1 MNIIFMGTPDF
12 AAESLKA
19 IIEKGHNI
27 MAVVTNPDRP
37 KGRGMKMVSSP
48 VKEFAISKNLKIYQP
63 EKVRNNVEF
72 IEEIKAL
79 QPDVICVVAYG
90 KILPK
95 EILDIPRLGC
105 INVHGSLL
113 PHHRGGAPIQR
124 AIINGDKKT
133 GVTIMEMVKK
143 MDAGRMYASSEIPI
157 LDSDNNS
164 SLFEKLAIIG
174 KNLLMENI
182 EDIYN
187 GKNEGIMQNEEEAT
201 ISPNIAPEEE
211 KINFNI
217 DARKV
222 FNLIRGLSDEPGA
235 YCEYNGQRIKIY
247 KASIEKNDSD
257 ASPGTIINIK
267 KSLIVKCKTDAISIL
282 ELQIPGKKRM
292 NVKDFLNGQKRLNLN
307 DIII

>member
-1 MNIIFMGTPDF
+1 MKIIFMGTPNF
-12 AAESLKA
+12 AVPSLEALNEKYEVVLVVSQPAKPEGRKGILKNPPVALKA
-19 IIEKGHNI
+19 LELGIQL
-27 MAVVTNPDRP
+27 
-37 KGRGMKMVSSP
+37 
-48 VKEFAISKNLKIYQP
+48 FQP
-63 EKVRNNVEF
+63 EHIKNEYEYFKN
-72 IEEIKAL
+72 IKA
-79 QPDVICVVAYG
+79 DMIVTAAYG
-90 KILPK
+90 QFIPTKILNLYK
-95 EILDIPRLGC
+95 KC

-174 KNLLMENI
+174 KNLLMEKI

-292 NVKDFLNGQKRLNLN
+292 NVKDFLNGQKLLNLN

>member
-1 MNIIFMGTPDF
+1 MGTPNF
-12 AAESLKA
+12 AVPSLEALNEKYEVVLVVSQPAKPEGRKGILKNPPVALKA
-19 IIEKGHNI
+19 LELGIQL
-27 MAVVTNPDRP
+27 
-37 KGRGMKMVSSP
+37 
-48 VKEFAISKNLKIYQP
+48 FQP
-63 EKVRNNVEF
+63 EHIKNEYEYFKN
-72 IEEIKAL
+72 IKA
-79 QPDVICVVAYG
+79 DMIVTAAYG
-90 KILPK
+90 QFIPTKILNLYK
-95 EILDIPRLGC
+95 KC

-292 NVKDFLNGQKRLNLN
+292 NVKDFLNGQKLLNLN

>member
-1 MNIIFMGTPDF
+1 MKIIFMGTPNF
-12 AAESLKA
+12 AVPSLEALNEKYEVLLVVSQPAKPEGRKGILKNPPVALKA
-19 IIEKGHNI
+19 LELGIQL
-27 MAVVTNPDRP
+27 
-37 KGRGMKMVSSP
+37 
-48 VKEFAISKNLKIYQP
+48 FQP
-63 EKVRNNVEF
+63 EHIKNEYEYFKN
-72 IEEIKAL
+72 IKA
-79 QPDVICVVAYG
+79 DMIVTAAYG
-90 KILPK
+90 QFIPTKILNLYMK
-95 EILDIPRLGC
+95 C

-247 KASIEKNDSD
+247 KSSIEKNDSD
-257 ASPGTIINIK
+257 AAPGTIINIK

-292 NVKDFLNGQKRLNLN
+292 NVKDFLNGQKLLNLN

>member
-1 MNIIFMGTPDF
+1 MKIIFMGTPNF
-12 AAESLKA
+12 AVPSLEALNEKYEVVLVVSQPAKPEGRKGILKNPPVALKA
-19 IIEKGHNI
+19 LELGIQL
-27 MAVVTNPDRP
+27 
-37 KGRGMKMVSSP
+37 
-48 VKEFAISKNLKIYQP
+48 FQP
-63 EKVRNNVEF
+63 EHIKNEYEYFKN
-72 IEEIKAL
+72 IKA
-79 QPDVICVVAYG
+79 DMIVTAAYG
-90 KILPK
+90 QFIPTKILNLYK
-95 EILDIPRLGC
+95 KC

-187 GKNEGIMQNEEEAT
+187 DKNEGIMQNEEEAT

-292 NVKDFLNGQKRLNLN
+292 NVKDFLNGQKLLNLN

>member
-1 MNIIFMGTPDF
+1 MKIIFMGTHNF
-12 AAESLKA
+12 AVPSLEALNEKYEVVLVVSQPAKPEGRKGILKNPPVALKA
-19 IIEKGHNI
+19 LELGIQL
-27 MAVVTNPDRP
+27 
-37 KGRGMKMVSSP
+37 
-48 VKEFAISKNLKIYQP
+48 FQP
-63 EKVRNNVEF
+63 EHIKNEYEYFKN
-72 IEEIKAL
+72 IKA
-79 QPDVICVVAYG
+79 DMIVTAAYG
-90 KILPK
+90 QFIPTKILNLYK
-95 EILDIPRLGC
+95 KC

-292 NVKDFLNGQKRLNLN
+292 NVKDFLNGQKLLNLN

>member
-1 MNIIFMGTPDF
+1 MKIIFMGTPNF
-12 AAESLKA
+12 AVPSLEALNEKYEVVLVVSQPAKPEGRKGILKNPPVALKA
-19 IIEKGHNI
+19 LELGIQL
-27 MAVVTNPDRP
+27 
-37 KGRGMKMVSSP
+37 
-48 VKEFAISKNLKIYQP
+48 FQP
-63 EKVRNNVEF
+63 EHIKNEYEYFKN
-72 IEEIKAL
+72 IKA
-79 QPDVICVVAYG
+79 DMIVTAAYG
-90 KILPK
+90 QFIPTKILNLYK
-95 EILDIPRLGC
+95 KC

-267 KSLIVKCKTDAISIL
+267 KTLIVKCKTDAISIL

-292 NVKDFLNGQKRLNLN
+292 NVKDFLNGQKLLNLN

>member
-1 MNIIFMGTPDF
+1 MKIIFMGTPDF
-12 AAESLKA
+12 AVPSLEALNEKYEVVLVVSQPAKPEGRKGILKNPPVALKA
-19 IIEKGHNI
+19 LELGIQL
-27 MAVVTNPDRP
+27 
-37 KGRGMKMVSSP
+37 
-48 VKEFAISKNLKIYQP
+48 FQP
-63 EKVRNNVEF
+63 EH
-72 IEEIKAL
+72 IKNEYEYFKNIQA
-79 QPDVICVVAYG
+79 DMIVTAAYG
-90 KILPK
+90 QFIPTKILNLYK
-95 EILDIPRLGC
+95 KC

-211 KINFNI
+211 KINYNI

-267 KSLIVKCKTDAISIL
+267 KSLVVKCKTDAISIL

-292 NVKDFLNGQKRLNLN
+292 NVKDFLNGQKLLKLN

>member
-1 MNIIFMGTPDF
+1 MKIIFMGTPNF
-12 AAESLKA
+12 AVPSLEALNEKYEVLLVVSQPAKPEGRKGILKNPPVALKA
-19 IIEKGHNI
+19 LELGIQL
-27 MAVVTNPDRP
+27 
-37 KGRGMKMVSSP
+37 
-48 VKEFAISKNLKIYQP
+48 FQP
-63 EKVRNNVEF
+63 EHIKNEYEYFKN
-72 IEEIKAL
+72 IKA
-79 QPDVICVVAYG
+79 DMIVTAAYG
-90 KILPK
+90 QFIPTKILNLYK
-95 EILDIPRLGC
+95 KC
-105 INVHGSLL
+105 INVHGSLP

-247 KASIEKNDSD
+247 KSSIEKNDSD
-257 ASPGTIINIK
+257 AAPGTIINIK

-292 NVKDFLNGQKRLNLN
+292 NVKDFLNGQKLLNLN

>member
-1 MNIIFMGTPDF
+1 MKIIFMGTPNF
-12 AAESLKA
+12 AVPSLEALNKKYEVVLVVSQPAKPEGRKGILKNPPVALKA
-19 IIEKGHNI
+19 LELGIQL
-27 MAVVTNPDRP
+27 
-37 KGRGMKMVSSP
+37 
-48 VKEFAISKNLKIYQP
+48 FQP
-63 EKVRNNVEF
+63 EHIKNEYEYFKN
-72 IEEIKAL
+72 IKA
-79 QPDVICVVAYG
+79 DMIVTAAYG
-90 KILPK
+90 QFIPTKILNLYK
-95 EILDIPRLGC
+95 KC

-292 NVKDFLNGQKRLNLN
+292 NVKDFLNGQKLLNLN

>member
-1 MNIIFMGTPDF
+1 MKIIFMGTPNF
-12 AAESLKA
+12 AVPSLEALNEKYEVVLVVSQPAKPEGRKGILKNPPVALKA
-19 IIEKGHNI
+19 LELGIQL
-27 MAVVTNPDRP
+27 
-37 KGRGMKMVSSP
+37 
-48 VKEFAISKNLKIYQP
+48 FQP
-63 EKVRNNVEF
+63 EHIKNEYEYFKN
-72 IEEIKAL
+72 IKA
-79 QPDVICVVAYG
+79 DMIVTAAYG
-90 KILPK
+90 QFIPTKILNLYK
-95 EILDIPRLGC
+95 KC

-187 GKNEGIMQNEEEAT
+187 GKNEGIMQNEGEAT

-235 YCEYNGQRIKIY
+235 YCEYSGQRIKIY

-292 NVKDFLNGQKRLNLN
+292 NVKDFLNGQKLLNLN

>member
-1 MNIIFMGTPDF
+1 MGTPNF
-12 AAESLKA
+12 AVPSLEALNEKYEVVLVVSQPAKPEGRKGILKNPPVDLKA
-19 IIEKGHNI
+19 LELGIQL
-27 MAVVTNPDRP
+27 
-37 KGRGMKMVSSP
+37 
-48 VKEFAISKNLKIYQP
+48 FQP
-63 EKVRNNVEF
+63 EHIKNEYEYFKN
-72 IEEIKAL
+72 IKA
-79 QPDVICVVAYG
+79 DMIVTAAYG
-90 KILPK
+90 QFIPTKILNLYK
-95 EILDIPRLGC
+95 KC

-292 NVKDFLNGQKRLNLN
+292 TIKDFLNGQKLLNLN

>member
-1 MNIIFMGTPDF
+1 MKIIFMGTPNF
-12 AAESLKA
+12 AVPSLEALNEKYEVVLVVSQPAKPEGRKGILKHPPVALKA
-19 IIEKGHNI
+19 LELGIQL
-27 MAVVTNPDRP
+27 
-37 KGRGMKMVSSP
+37 
-48 VKEFAISKNLKIYQP
+48 FQP
-63 EKVRNNVEF
+63 EHIKNEYEYFKN
-72 IEEIKAL
+72 IKA
-79 QPDVICVVAYG
+79 DMIVTAAYG
-90 KILPK
+90 QFIPTKILNLYK
-95 EILDIPRLGC
+95 KC

-124 AIINGDKKT
+124 AIINGDNKT

-164 SLFEKLAIIG
+164 SLFEKLAILG

-292 NVKDFLNGQKRLNLN
+292 NVKDFLNGQKLLNLN

>member
-1 MNIIFMGTPDF
+1 MKIIFMGTPNF
-12 AAESLKA
+12 AVPSLEALNEKYEVVLVVSQPAKPEGRKGILKNPPVALKA
-19 IIEKGHNI
+19 LELGIQL
-27 MAVVTNPDRP
+27 
-37 KGRGMKMVSSP
+37 
-48 VKEFAISKNLKIYQP
+48 FQP
-63 EKVRNNVEF
+63 EHIKNEYEYFKN
-72 IEEIKAL
+72 IKA
-79 QPDVICVVAYG
+79 DMIVTAAYG
-90 KILPK
+90 QFIPTKILNLYK
-95 EILDIPRLGC
+95 KC

-292 NVKDFLNGQKRLNLN
+292 NVKDFLNGQKLLNLN

>member
-1 MNIIFMGTPDF
+1 MKIIFMGTPNF
-12 AAESLKA
+12 AVPSLEALNEKYEVVLVVSQPAKPEGRKGILKNPPVALKA
-19 IIEKGHNI
+19 LELGIQL
-27 MAVVTNPDRP
+27 
-37 KGRGMKMVSSP
+37 
-48 VKEFAISKNLKIYQP
+48 FQP
-63 EKVRNNVEF
+63 EHIKNEYEYFKN
-72 IEEIKAL
+72 IKA
-79 QPDVICVVAYG
+79 DMIVTAAYG
-90 KILPK
+90 QFIPTKILNLYK
-95 EILDIPRLGC
+95 KC

-133 GVTIMEMVKK
+133 GVTIMKMVKK

-292 NVKDFLNGQKRLNLN
+292 NVKDFLNGQKLLNLN

>member
-1 MNIIFMGTPDF
+1 MKIIFMGTPNF
-12 AAESLKA
+12 AVPSLEALNEKYEVVLVVSQPAKPEGRKGILKNPPVALKA
-19 IIEKGHNI
+19 LELGIQL
-27 MAVVTNPDRP
+27 
-37 KGRGMKMVSSP
+37 
-48 VKEFAISKNLKIYQP
+48 FQP
-63 EKVRNNVEF
+63 EHIKNEYEYFKN
-72 IEEIKAL
+72 IKA
-79 QPDVICVVAYG
+79 DMIVTAAYG
-90 KILPK
+90 QFIPTKILNLYK
-95 EILDIPRLGC
+95 KC

-292 NVKDFLNGQKRLNLN
+292 NVKNFLNGQKLLNLN

>member
-1 MNIIFMGTPDF
+1 MKIIFMGTPNF
-12 AAESLKA
+12 AVPSLEALNEKYEVVLVVSQPAKPEGRKGILKNPPVALKA
-19 IIEKGHNI
+19 LELGIQL
-27 MAVVTNPDRP
+27 
-37 KGRGMKMVSSP
+37 
-48 VKEFAISKNLKIYQP
+48 FQP
-63 EKVRNNVEF
+63 EHIKNEYEYFKN
-72 IEEIKAL
+72 IKA
-79 QPDVICVVAYG
+79 DMIVTAAYG
-90 KILPK
+90 QFIPTKILNLYK
-95 EILDIPRLGC
+95 KC

-187 GKNEGIMQNEEEAT
+187 GKNEGIMQNEGEAT

-257 ASPGTIINIK
+257 AAPGTIINIK

-292 NVKDFLNGQKRLNLN
+292 NVKDFLNGQKLLNLN

>member
-1 MNIIFMGTPDF
+1 MKIIFMGTPNF
-12 AAESLKA
+12 AVPSLEALNEKYEVVLVVSQPAKPEGRKGILKNPPVALKA
-19 IIEKGHNI
+19 LELGIQL
-27 MAVVTNPDRP
+27 
-37 KGRGMKMVSSP
+37 
-48 VKEFAISKNLKIYQP
+48 FQP
-63 EKVRNNVEF
+63 EHIKNEYEYFKN
-72 IEEIKAL
+72 IKA
-79 QPDVICVVAYG
+79 DMIVTAAYG
-90 KILPK
+90 QFIPTKILNLYK
-95 EILDIPRLGC
+95 KC

-124 AIINGDKKT
+124 AIINGDNKT

-292 NVKDFLNGQKRLNLN
+292 NVKDFLNGQKLLNLN

>member
-1 MNIIFMGTPDF
+1 MKIIFMGTPNF
-12 AAESLKA
+12 AVPSLEALNEKYEVVLVVSQPAKPEGRKGILKNPPVALKA
-19 IIEKGHNI
+19 LELGIQL
-27 MAVVTNPDRP
+27 
-37 KGRGMKMVSSP
+37 
-48 VKEFAISKNLKIYQP
+48 FQP
-63 EKVRNNVEF
+63 EHIKNEYEYFKN
-72 IEEIKAL
+72 IKA
-79 QPDVICVVAYG
+79 DMIVTAAYG
-90 KILPK
+90 QFIPTKILNLYK
-95 EILDIPRLGC
+95 KC
-105 INVHGSLL
+105 IHGSLL

-292 NVKDFLNGQKRLNLN
+292 NVKDFLNGQKLLNLN

>member
-1 MNIIFMGTPDF
+1 MKIIFMGTPNF
-12 AAESLKA
+12 AVPSLEALNEKYEVVLVVSQPAKPEGRKGILKNPPVALKA
-19 IIEKGHNI
+19 LELGIQL
-27 MAVVTNPDRP
+27 
-37 KGRGMKMVSSP
+37 
-48 VKEFAISKNLKIYQP
+48 FQP
-63 EKVRNNVEF
+63 EHIKNEYEYFKN
-72 IEEIKAL
+72 IKA
-79 QPDVICVVAYG
+79 DMIVTAAYG
-90 KILPK
+90 QFIPTKILNLYK
-95 EILDIPRLGC
+95 KC

-217 DARKV
+217 DASKV

-292 NVKDFLNGQKRLNLN
+292 NVKDFLNGQKLLNLN

>member
-1 MNIIFMGTPDF
+1 MKIIFMGTPNF
-12 AAESLKA
+12 AVPSLEALNEKYEVLLVVSQPAKPEGRKGILKNPPVALKA
-19 IIEKGHNI
+19 LELGIQL
-27 MAVVTNPDRP
+27 
-37 KGRGMKMVSSP
+37 
-48 VKEFAISKNLKIYQP
+48 FQP
-63 EKVRNNVEF
+63 EHIKNEYEYFKN
-72 IEEIKAL
+72 IKA
-79 QPDVICVVAYG
+79 DMIVTAAYG
-90 KILPK
+90 QFIPTKILNLYK
-95 EILDIPRLGC
+95 KC

-133 GVTIMEMVKK
+133 GVTIMKMVKK

-292 NVKDFLNGQKRLNLN
+292 NVKDFLNGQKLLNLN

>member
-1 MNIIFMGTPDF
+1 MKIIFMGTPDF
-12 AAESLKA
+12 AVPSLEALNEKYEVVLVVSQPAKPEGRKGILKNPPVALKA
-19 IIEKGHNI
+19 LELGIQL
-27 MAVVTNPDRP
+27 
-37 KGRGMKMVSSP
+37 
-48 VKEFAISKNLKIYQP
+48 FQP
-63 EKVRNNVEF
+63 EH
-72 IEEIKAL
+72 IKNEYEYFKNIQA
-79 QPDVICVVAYG
+79 DMIVTAAYG
-90 KILPK
+90 QFIPTKILNLYK
-95 EILDIPRLGC
+95 KC

-113 PHHRGGAPIQR
+113 PYHRGGAPIQR

-267 KSLIVKCKTDAISIL
+267 KSLVVKCKTDAISIL

-292 NVKDFLNGQKRLNLN
+292 NVKDFLNGQKLLNLN

>member
-1 MNIIFMGTPDF
+1 MKIIFMGTPNF
-12 AAESLKA
+12 AVPSLEALNEKYEVVLVVSQPAKPEGRKGILKNPPVALKA
-19 IIEKGHNI
+19 LELGIQL
-27 MAVVTNPDRP
+27 
-37 KGRGMKMVSSP
+37 
-48 VKEFAISKNLKIYQP
+48 FQP
-63 EKVRNNVEF
+63 EHIKNEYEYFKN
-72 IEEIKAL
+72 IKA
-79 QPDVICVVAYG
+79 DMIVTAAYG
-90 KILPK
+90 QFIPTKILNLYK
-95 EILDIPRLGC
+95 KC

-247 KASIEKNDSD
+247 NASIEKNDSD
-257 ASPGTIINIK
+257 AAPGTIINIK

-292 NVKDFLNGQKRLNLN
+292 NVKDFLNGQKLLNLN

>member
-1 MNIIFMGTPDF
+1 MKIIFMGTPNF
-12 AAESLKA
+12 AVPSLEA
-19 IIEKGHNI
+19 LNEKYEVVLVVSQPAKPEGRKGILKNPPVAL
-27 MAVVTNPDRP
+27 MALEL
-37 KGRGMKMVSSP
+37 GIQL
-48 VKEFAISKNLKIYQP
+48 FQP
-63 EKVRNNVEF
+63 EHIKNEYEYFKN
-72 IEEIKAL
+72 IKA
-79 QPDVICVVAYG
+79 DMIVTAAYG
-90 KILPK
+90 QFIPTKILNLYK
-95 EILDIPRLGC
+95 KC

-292 NVKDFLNGQKRLNLN
+292 NVKDFLNGQKLLNLN

>member
-1 MNIIFMGTPDF
+1 MKIIFMGTPNF
-12 AAESLKA
+12 AVPSLEALNEKYEVVLVVSQPAKPEGRKGILKNPPVALKA
-19 IIEKGHNI
+19 LELGIQL
-27 MAVVTNPDRP
+27 
-37 KGRGMKMVSSP
+37 
-48 VKEFAISKNLKIYQP
+48 FQP
-63 EKVRNNVEF
+63 EHIKNEYEYFKN
-72 IEEIKAL
+72 IKA
-79 QPDVICVVAYG
+79 DMIVTAAYG
-90 KILPK
+90 QFIPTKILNLYNK
-95 EILDIPRLGC
+95 C

-257 ASPGTIINIK
+257 AAPGTIINIK

-292 NVKDFLNGQKRLNLN
+292 NVKDFLNGQKLLNLN

>member
-1 MNIIFMGTPDF
+1 MKIIFMGTPDF
-12 AAESLKA
+12 AVPSLEALNEKYEVVLVVSQPAKPEGRKGILKNPPVALKA
-19 IIEKGHNI
+19 LELGIQL
-27 MAVVTNPDRP
+27 
-37 KGRGMKMVSSP
+37 
-48 VKEFAISKNLKIYQP
+48 FQP
-63 EKVRNNVEF
+63 EHIKNEYEYFKN
-72 IEEIKAL
+72 IKA
-79 QPDVICVVAYG
+79 DMIVTAAYG
-90 KILPK
+90 QFIPTKILNLYK
-95 EILDIPRLGC
+95 KC

-201 ISPNIAPEEE
+201 ISPNITPEEE

-292 NVKDFLNGQKRLNLN
+292 NVKDFLNGQKLLNLN

>member
-1 MNIIFMGTPDF
+1 MKIIFMGTPDF
-12 AAESLKA
+12 AVPSLEALNEKYEVVLVVSQPAKPEGRKGILKNPPVALKA
-19 IIEKGHNI
+19 LELGIQL
-27 MAVVTNPDRP
+27 
-37 KGRGMKMVSSP
+37 
-48 VKEFAISKNLKIYQP
+48 FQP
-63 EKVRNNVEF
+63 EH
-72 IEEIKAL
+72 IKNEYEYFKNIQA
-79 QPDVICVVAYG
+79 DMIVTAAYG
-90 KILPK
+90 QFIPTKILNLYK
-95 EILDIPRLGC
+95 KC
-105 INVHGSLL
+105 INVHCSLL

-267 KSLIVKCKTDAISIL
+267 KSLVVKCKTDAISIL

-292 NVKDFLNGQKRLNLN
+292 NVKDFLNGQKLLKLN

>member
-1 MNIIFMGTPDF
+1 MKIIFMGTPNF
-12 AAESLKA
+12 AVPSLEALNEKYEVVLVVSQPAKPEGRKGILKNPPVALKA
-19 IIEKGHNI
+19 LELGIQL
-27 MAVVTNPDRP
+27 
-37 KGRGMKMVSSP
+37 
-48 VKEFAISKNLKIYQP
+48 FQP
-63 EKVRNNVEF
+63 EHIKNEYEYFKN
-72 IEEIKAL
+72 IKA
-79 QPDVICVVAYG
+79 DMIVTAAYG
-90 KILPK
+90 QFIPTKILNLYK
-95 EILDIPRLGC
+95 KC

-187 GKNEGIMQNEEEAT
+187 GKNKGIMQNEEEAT

-292 NVKDFLNGQKRLNLN
+292 NVKDFLNGQKLLNLN

>member
-1 MNIIFMGTPDF
+1 MKIIFMGTPNF
-12 AAESLKA
+12 AVPSLEALNEKYEVVLVVSQPAKPEGRKGILKNPPVALKA
-19 IIEKGHNI
+19 LELGIQ
-27 MAVVTNPDRP
+27 V
-37 KGRGMKMVSSP
+37 
-48 VKEFAISKNLKIYQP
+48 FQP
-63 EKVRNNVEF
+63 EHIKNEYEYFKN
-72 IEEIKAL
+72 IKA
-79 QPDVICVVAYG
+79 DMIVTAAYG
-90 KILPK
+90 QFIPTKILNLYK
-95 EILDIPRLGC
+95 KC

-143 MDAGRMYASSEIPI
+143 MDAGRMYASSEILI

-292 NVKDFLNGQKRLNLN
+292 NVKDFLNGQKLLNLN

>member
-1 MNIIFMGTPDF
+1 MKIIFMGTPDF
-12 AAESLKA
+12 AVPSLEALNEKYEVVLVVSQPAKPEGRKGILKNPPVALKA
-19 IIEKGHNI
+19 LELGIQL
-27 MAVVTNPDRP
+27 
-37 KGRGMKMVSSP
+37 
-48 VKEFAISKNLKIYQP
+48 FQP
-63 EKVRNNVEF
+63 EH
-72 IEEIKAL
+72 IKNEYEYFKNIQA
-79 QPDVICVVAYG
+79 DMIVTAAYG
-90 KILPK
+90 QFIPTKILNLYK
-95 EILDIPRLGC
+95 KC

-133 GVTIMEMVKK
+133 GVTIMKMVKK

-182 EDIYN
+182 ENIYN

-292 NVKDFLNGQKRLNLN
+292 NVKDFLNGQKLLNLN

>member
-1 MNIIFMGTPDF
+1 MKIIFMGTPDF
-12 AAESLKA
+12 AVPSLEALNGKYEVVLVVSQPAKPEGRKGILKNPPVALKA
-19 IIEKGHNI
+19 LELGIQL
-27 MAVVTNPDRP
+27 
-37 KGRGMKMVSSP
+37 
-48 VKEFAISKNLKIYQP
+48 FQP
-63 EKVRNNVEF
+63 EH
-72 IEEIKAL
+72 IKNEYEYFKNIQA
-79 QPDVICVVAYG
+79 DMIVTAAYG
-90 KILPK
+90 QFIPTKILNLYK
-95 EILDIPRLGC
+95 KC

-267 KSLIVKCKTDAISIL
+267 KSLVVKCKTDAISIL

-292 NVKDFLNGQKRLNLN
+292 NVKDFLNGQKLLNLN

>member
-1 MNIIFMGTPDF
+1 MKIIFMGTPNF
-12 AAESLKA
+12 AVPSLEALNEKYEVVLVVSQPAKPEGRKGILKNPPVALKA
-19 IIEKGHNI
+19 LELGIQL
-27 MAVVTNPDRP
+27 
-37 KGRGMKMVSSP
+37 
-48 VKEFAISKNLKIYQP
+48 FQP
-63 EKVRNNVEF
+63 EHIKNKYEYFKN
-72 IEEIKAL
+72 IKA
-79 QPDVICVVAYG
+79 DMIVTAAYG
-90 KILPK
+90 QFIPTKILNLYK
-95 EILDIPRLGC
+95 KC

-292 NVKDFLNGQKRLNLN
+292 NVKDFLNGQKLLNLN

>member
-1 MNIIFMGTPDF
+1 MKIIFMGTPDF
-12 AAESLKA
+12 AVPSLEALNEKYEVVLVVSQPAKPEGRKGILKNPPVALKA
-19 IIEKGHNI
+19 LELDIQL
-27 MAVVTNPDRP
+27 
-37 KGRGMKMVSSP
+37 
-48 VKEFAISKNLKIYQP
+48 FQP
-63 EKVRNNVEF
+63 EH
-72 IEEIKAL
+72 IKNEYEYFKNIQA
-79 QPDVICVVAYG
+79 DMIVTAAYG
-90 KILPK
+90 QFIPTKILNLYK
-95 EILDIPRLGC
+95 KC

-267 KSLIVKCKTDAISIL
+267 KSLVVKCKTDAISIL

-292 NVKDFLNGQKRLNLN
+292 NVKDFLNGQKLLKLN

>member
-1 MNIIFMGTPDF
+1 MKIIFMGTPNF
-12 AAESLKA
+12 AVPSLEALNEKYEVVLVVSQPAKPEGRKGILKNPPVALKA
-19 IIEKGHNI
+19 LELGIQL
-27 MAVVTNPDRP
+27 
-37 KGRGMKMVSSP
+37 
-48 VKEFAISKNLKIYQP
+48 FQP
-63 EKVRNNVEF
+63 EHIKNEYEYFKN
-72 IEEIKAL
+72 IKA
-79 QPDVICVVAYG
+79 DMIVTAAYG
-90 KILPK
+90 QFIPTKILNLYK
-95 EILDIPRLGC
+95 KC

-164 SLFEKLAIIG
+164 SLFKKLAIIG

-292 NVKDFLNGQKRLNLN
+292 NVKDFLNGQKLLNLN

>member
-1 MNIIFMGTPDF
+1 
-12 AAESLKA
+12 
-19 IIEKGHNI
+19 
-27 MAVVTNPDRP
+27 
-37 KGRGMKMVSSP
+37 
-48 VKEFAISKNLKIYQP
+48 
-63 EKVRNNVEF
+63 
-72 IEEIKAL
+72 
-79 QPDVICVVAYG
+79 
-90 KILPK
+90 
-95 EILDIPRLGC
+95 
-105 INVHGSLL
+105 
-113 PHHRGGAPIQR
+113 
-124 AIINGDKKT
+124 
-133 GVTIMEMVKK
+133 

-257 ASPGTIINIK
+257 AAPGTIINIK

-292 NVKDFLNGQKRLNLN
+292 NVKDFLNGQKLLNLN

>member
-1 MNIIFMGTPDF
+1 MKIIFMGTPNF
-12 AAESLKA
+12 AVPSLEALNEKYEVVLVVSQPAKPEGRKGILKNPPVALKA
-19 IIEKGHNI
+19 LELGIQL
-27 MAVVTNPDRP
+27 
-37 KGRGMKMVSSP
+37 
-48 VKEFAISKNLKIYQP
+48 FQP
-63 EKVRNNVEF
+63 EHIKNEYEYFKN
-72 IEEIKAL
+72 IKA
-79 QPDVICVVAYG
+79 DMIVTAAYG
-90 KILPK
+90 QFIPTKILNLYK
-95 EILDIPRLGC
+95 KC

-267 KSLIVKCKTDAISIL
+267 KNLIVKCKTDAISIL

-292 NVKDFLNGQKRLNLN
+292 NVKDFLNGQKLLNLN

>member
-1 MNIIFMGTPDF
+1 MKIIFMGTPNF
-12 AAESLKA
+12 AVPSLEALNEKYEVVLVVSQPAKPEGRKGILKNPPVALKA
-19 IIEKGHNI
+19 LELGIQL
-27 MAVVTNPDRP
+27 
-37 KGRGMKMVSSP
+37 
-48 VKEFAISKNLKIYQP
+48 FQP
-63 EKVRNNVEF
+63 EHIKNEYEYFKN
-72 IEEIKAL
+72 IKA
-79 QPDVICVVAYG
+79 DMIVTAAYG
-90 KILPK
+90 QFIPTKILNLYK
-95 EILDIPRLGC
+95 KC

-187 GKNEGIMQNEEEAT
+187 GKNEGTMQNEEEAT

-292 NVKDFLNGQKRLNLN
+292 NVKDFLNGQKLLNLN

>member
-1 MNIIFMGTPDF
+1 MKIIFMGTPNF
-12 AAESLKA
+12 AVPSLEALNEKYEVVLVVSQPAKPEGRKGILKNPPVALKA
-19 IIEKGHNI
+19 LELGIQL
-27 MAVVTNPDRP
+27 
-37 KGRGMKMVSSP
+37 
-48 VKEFAISKNLKIYQP
+48 FQP
-63 EKVRNNVEF
+63 EHIKNEYEYFKN
-72 IEEIKAL
+72 IKA
-79 QPDVICVVAYG
+79 DMIVTAAYG
-90 KILPK
+90 QFIPTKILNLYK
-95 EILDIPRLGC
+95 KC

-257 ASPGTIINIK
+257 ASSGTIINIK

-292 NVKDFLNGQKRLNLN
+292 NVKDFLNGQKLLNLN

>member
-1 MNIIFMGTPDF
+1 MKIIFMGTPNF
-12 AAESLKA
+12 AVPSLEALNEKYEVVLVVSQPAKPEGRKGILKNPPVALKA
-19 IIEKGHNI
+19 LELGIQL
-27 MAVVTNPDRP
+27 
-37 KGRGMKMVSSP
+37 
-48 VKEFAISKNLKIYQP
+48 FQP
-63 EKVRNNVEF
+63 EHIKNEYEYFKN
-72 IEEIKAL
+72 IKA
-79 QPDVICVVAYG
+79 DMIVTAAYG
-90 KILPK
+90 QFIPTKILNLYK
-95 EILDIPRLGC
+95 KC

-143 MDAGRMYASSEIPI
+143 MDAGRTYASSEIPI

-292 NVKDFLNGQKRLNLN
+292 NVKDFLNGQKLLNLN

>member
-1 MNIIFMGTPDF
+1 MKIIFMGTPDF
-12 AAESLKA
+12 AVPSLEALNEKYEVVLVVSQPAKPEGRKGILKNPPVALKA
-19 IIEKGHNI
+19 LELGIQL
-27 MAVVTNPDRP
+27 
-37 KGRGMKMVSSP
+37 
-48 VKEFAISKNLKIYQP
+48 FQP
-63 EKVRNNVEF
+63 EH
-72 IEEIKAL
+72 IKNEYEYFKNIQA
-79 QPDVICVVAYG
+79 DMIVTAAYG
-90 KILPK
+90 QFIPTKILNLYK
-95 EILDIPRLGC
+95 KC

-124 AIINGDKKT
+124 AIINGDEKT

-143 MDAGRMYASSEIPI
+143 MDAGRMYASTEIPI

-292 NVKDFLNGQKRLNLN
+292 NVKDFLNGQKLLNLN